1 MDLLI
6 RNNENTL
13 QDTETKNQV
22 NKSTSYTMPQLRWDK
37 ADRASYYF
45 YAGQQLQQLQPA
57 YVEDI
62 SKAFATG
69 CVSAD
74 CMRINLLY
82 CCLYFVL
89 WR

>member
-1 MDLLI
+1 MLDPSLNFSDHLPLKVDLLI
-6 RNNENTL
+6 RNTRP
-13 QDTETKNQV
+13 DTENKNQV
-22 NKSTSYTMPQLRWDK
+22 DKSLRWDK

-45 YAGQQLQQLQPA
+45 YAGQQLQHVLS

-74 CMRINLLY
+74 CVRYYIESTY
-82 CCLYFVL
+82 
-89 WR
+89 